1 MFRGS
6 QVGREL
12 VFNFHG
18 IGTPHA
24 GVGPEERPVWMS
36 SENFVALLDRI
47 ASLRGEGKV
56 PIDITFD
63 DGNTSD
69 LAIALPELRK
79 RQLPATFFLCS
90 GRLQAREYLN
100 RDAVRD
106 LIAAGMVIGSHGMHH
121 RDWRT
126 LDKTELVDE
135 VSAARK
141 RLEDVCGLPVT
152 KAAVPFGSYDRRV
165 LAQLRVEGFDCV
177 YTSDGG
183 FARYG
188 SWLKPRN
195 TLGMA
200 SRQEDIEDLTSTSW
214 PRQLVRD
221 AFRSYK
227 MLR

>member
-1 MFRGS
+1 MFRS
-6 QVGREL
+6 RQVGREL

-36 SENFVALLDRI
+36 SENFVLLLDRI
-47 ASLRGEGKV
+47 ASLRRKGKV

-69 LAIALPELRK
+69 LEIALPELRK
-79 RQLPATFFLCS
+79 RRLPATFFLCS
-90 GRLQAREYLN
+90 GRLQAPDYLN
-100 RDAVRD
+100 RDAVRE

-126 LDKTELVDE
+126 LDKPELVDE

-165 LAQLRVEGFDCV
+165 LTQLRVEGFECV

-183 FARYG
+183 FARCG
-188 SWLKPRN
+188 AWLKPRN
-195 TLGMA
+195 TMGMA
-200 SRQEDIEDLTSTSW
+200 SRQQDIEDLAITSW
-214 PRQLVRD
+214 RRQLVRD